1 MFLSTYWRNW
11 RTSRS
16 LTTARLGSPK
26 EGRRKVRANLVKG
39 GRTAPAAG
47 RVMRQA
53 LRLEGPVGR
62 TGNRQKPPA
71 DQVLARQAEV
81 MFGNPRHL
89 RVREDPAIKLPALP
103 LRLPGQAEV
112 APANLRPGVVAP
124 DQIGE
129 ADDGQL
135 QGLSEPNDLALKPA
149 ANGPGQRVA
158 HAAGV
163 FANFPLHG
171 PLLSESRAS

>member
-1 MFLSTYWRNW
+1 MTGQ
-11 RTSRS
+11 S
-16 LTTARLGSPK
+16 LNNAGLGSPK
-26 EGRRKVRANLVKG
+26 ESRRKFRANLVKG
-39 GRTAPAAG
+39 RRTAPAAG
-47 RVMRQA
+47 RVMRNA

-62 TGNRQKPPA
+62 TGNRQEPPS

-81 MFGNPRHL
+81 MFGDPRHL
-89 RVREDPAIKLPALP
+89 RVREDPPIELPPLP

-112 APANLRPGVVAP
+112 APANLRPGVIAP

-129 ADDGQL
+129 ADDGEL
-135 QGLSEPNDLALKPA
+135 QGLSEPKDLALKPA
-149 ANGPGQRVA
+149 ADGPGQRVA

-163 FANFPLHG
+163 FTNVPLHG